1 MHATNRMATLMSDRC
16 GRAQHGFTLT
26 EVVVVVLI
34 AGILSAFAISRFTG
48 RATFAEYAAQDQ
60 LVSALRYAQQVAMIN
75 GPDVNGNQPLVRFVL
90 NGERIQV
97 TIDGVAQ
104 PLPGNTTAQRELQDV
119 STNDVALTYTP
130 LGNTQA
136 GTISITG
143 TEQTLSVCV
152 ESTGYAREC

>member
-1 MHATNRMATLMSDRC
+1 MRTVIRC
-16 GRAQHGFTLT
+16 QRGFTLT
-26 EVVVVVLI
+26 EVVVVVLV

-60 LVSALRYAQQVAMIN
+60 LISVLRYAQQVAMIN
-75 GPDVNGNQPLVRFVL
+75 GPDVNGTQPVVRFVVD
-90 NGERIQV
+90 GERIRV

-104 PLPGNTTAQRELQDV
+104 PLPGNTTTQRELHDV
-119 STNDVALTYTP
+119 SVNNVTLTYTP

-136 GTISITG
+136 ETITITG
-143 TEQTLSVCV
+143 AEQTLSVCV